1 MGDGERPSV
10 YTSHLFIATPLP
22 QTNISNFIFFNNQI
36 CMGNYSTDNREGRES
51 HNDSRF
57 LVLPNPIHSNPE
69 PYKPFEKAMESK
81 LMIWLINYILPS
93 GYGLTI
99 LLNIDNVKG
108 VILFVI
114 AVLYGVARLFF
125 YIIKQNQ
132 DRRMRELDIQER
144 QKKLART
151 RNST

>member
-1 MGDGERPSV
+1 
-10 YTSHLFIATPLP
+10 
-22 QTNISNFIFFNNQI
+22 
-36 CMGNYSTDNREGRES
+36 MGNYSTNHGKGREQF
-51 HNDSRF
+51 NDSR
-57 LVLPNPIHSNPE
+57 LLILPNPIHSDPE
-69 PYKPFEKAMESK
+69 PYKPPTKAMESK
-81 LMIWLINYILPS
+81 LMIWLFNYILPS

-125 YIIKQNQ
+125 YVVKQNQ